1 MTQKEGEELGTSRLG
16 FVLVNDTTEEEKEI
30 YYDAFERTEPTGM
43 YKTEYES
50 HEQYAF
56 YLSAIFNIYSYTA
69 FCVTCL

>member
-43 YKTEYES
+43 YKMEYES

>member
-16 FVLVNDTTEEEKEI
+16 FVLVNDTTEEEIEI
-30 YYDAFERTEPTGM
+30 YDAIERTEPTGM

-56 YLSAIFNIYSYTA
+56 HLSAIFNIYSYTA
-69 FCVTCL
+69 FCVTCF